1 MGGFHGGVLI
11 ILTLLCH
18 FMIQV
23 YGIVRHRGADMEWH
37 KCELEKPEL
46 YEDHTCTTLEDLKP
60 MNCKRSKWELER
72 KGAVEDC
79 R

>member
-1 MGGFHGGVLI
+1 
-11 ILTLLCH
+11 
-18 FMIQV
+18 
-23 YGIVRHRGADMEWH
+23 MEWH

-46 YEDHTCTTLEDLKP
+46 YEDHVCTTLEDLEP
-60 MNCKRSKWELER
+60 MNCKRSKWELVN